1 MVKPFPADD
10 PVMISL
16 KLRLV
21 TTRDYIA
28 RWKLALL
35 YAFPIAN
42 SLWLGLLRGPQ
53 KKSQDQKPDHHGTIS
68 GRKAKNNPTNPLTI
82 GIEGP
87 QRAKKQSAS
96 AEAMG
101 KIVLGAIF
109 RFFLAYLK
117 KKQYLCSRKGFLKMK
132 LKEIKQAIGS
142 LAEVS
147 GDDEL
152 DICHLLT
159 DSRQLGAEPGHTL
172 FFAIRTAQNDGAKY
186 IPELREKGVQAFV
199 TGDSIAALQALAAH
213 VREQFHGTVIGITG
227 SNGKTVV
234 KEWLY
239 QLLKDDYTVIRSPK
253 SYNSQIG
260 VPLSVWGLEPHL
272 TSPQGEEHPL
282 LRRGTGRGLLAIF
295 EAGISQPGEME
306 RLEPMIRPT
315 IGVITYIGHE
325 HDENFSS
332 LEQKREEKMKL
343 FVHSEQIIEDPT
355 HQNVR
360 TCAAVMRAL
369 GYDEEVIAE
378 RILHQTHETVLKVN
392 LSALVD
398 NVRYFRS
405 LLKPETKLT
414 CMVKAFAYGAG
425 SVEVSRALQKANDS
439 FVHRTSSNGTL
450 VDYLAVAVAD
460 EGVELRKAG
469 ITLPIIIMDPEVAAM
484 DLILENNLEP
494 NVYSHQSLKTVI
506 AAAEAKGLENVP
518 IHIKID
524 SGMHRLGFYKED
536 IPWLIG
542 KLQQTKA
549 VRVASVFSHLAGSDE
564 AQFDDFT
571 LQQIRYFDDCAEELK
586 NGLSDVAGLSA
597 ERSILK
603 HILNSA
609 GIERFTDYQFDM
621 CRLGIGLYG
630 FSFAGARLRNVCSL
644 ETTILSVKTVQAG
657 ETIGYGRH
665 TKLDEDRVIAVIPIG
680 YADGFDRRF
689 SNYGGEVYIRGK
701 RCPVVGNVC
710 MDQAMIDVTGTDARP
725 GDPVE
730 IFGEHVTLQELA
742 DKLGTITY
750 EILTS
755 VSRRVQ
761 RLYFY
766 E

>member
-1 MVKPFPADD
+1 M
-10 PVMISL
+10 
-16 KLRLV
+16 
-21 TTRDYIA
+21 
-28 RWKLALL
+28 LL
-35 YAFPIAN
+35 
-42 SLWLGLLRGPQ
+42 S
-53 KKSQDQKPDHHGTIS
+53 
-68 GRKAKNNPTNPLTI
+68 
-82 GIEGP
+82 
-87 QRAKKQSAS
+87 
-96 AEAMG
+96 
-101 KIVLGAIF
+101 
-109 RFFLAYLK
+109 
-117 KKQYLCSRKGFLKMK
+117 
-132 LKEIKQAIGS
+132 EIKQVIGA
-142 LAEVS
+142 LATVT
-147 GDDEL
+147 GDDALE
-152 DICHLLT
+152 IRHLLI
-159 DSRQLGAEPGHTL
+159 DSRKLGNQPEHTL
-172 FFAIRTAQNDGAKY
+172 FFALKTEKDDGARY
-186 IPELREKGVQAFV
+186 IPELQSKGVQAFV
-199 TGDSIAALQALAAH
+199 TGDSLAALQALAAH
-213 VREQFHGTVIGITG
+213 VRAQYTGTVIGITG

-260 VPLSVWGLEPHL
+260 VPLSVWQL
-272 TSPQGEEHPL
+272 TNVQRDDVQCTKPV
-282 LRRGTGRGLLAIF
+282 LAVF

-306 RLEPMIRPT
+306 KLECIIRPT

-325 HDENFSS
+325 HDENFQS
-332 LEQKREEKMKL
+332 LEQKRAEKMKL
-343 FVHSEQIIEDPT
+343 FTHATTIIEDPT

-369 GYDEEVIAE
+369 GYDEETIAS
-378 RILHQTHETVLKVN
+378 RILQQTHETVLKVN

-405 LLKPETKLT
+405 KLKPTTKLT

-425 SVEVSRALQKANDS
+425 SVDVSRALQDS
-439 FVHRTSSNGTL
+439 GL

-460 EGVELRKAG
+460 EGVELRRAG

-494 NVYSHQSLKTVI
+494 NVYSHQSLKTII
-506 AAAEAKGLENVP
+506 AAAEAKGLEHYP

-524 SGMHRLGFYKED
+524 SGMHRLGFYRED
-536 IPWLIG
+536 MPWLIDR
-542 KLQQTKA
+542 LTHQKA
-549 VRVASVFSHLAGSDE
+549 VQVRSVFSHLAGSDE
-564 AQFDDFT
+564 AQFDEFT
-571 LQQIRYFDDCAEELK
+571 LQQIRYFDACAEELK
-586 NGLSDVAGLSA
+586 EGLRVTGYGLP
-597 ERSILK
+597 ILK
-603 HILNSA
+603 HICNSA

-630 FSFAGARLRNVCSL
+630 FSFAGANLRNVCSL
-644 ETTILSVKTVQAG
+644 ETTILSVKTVRAG

-665 TKLDEDRVIAVIPIG
+665 TRLSEDRTIAVIPIG

-689 SNYGGEVYIRGK
+689 SNYGGEVYVRGK

-725 GDPVE
+725 GDIVE
-730 IFGEHVTLQELA
+730 VFGEHMPLQELA

-761 RLYFY
+761 RVYFY

>member
-1 MVKPFPADD
+1 
-10 PVMISL
+10 
-16 KLRLV
+16 
-21 TTRDYIA
+21 
-28 RWKLALL
+28 
-35 YAFPIAN
+35 
-42 SLWLGLLRGPQ
+42 
-53 KKSQDQKPDHHGTIS
+53 
-68 GRKAKNNPTNPLTI
+68 
-82 GIEGP
+82 
-87 QRAKKQSAS
+87 
-96 AEAMG
+96 
-101 KIVLGAIF
+101 
-109 RFFLAYLK
+109 
-117 KKQYLCSRKGFLKMK
+117 MK
-132 LKEIKQAIGS
+132 LSEIKQSIGS
-142 LAEVS
+142 IATVV
-147 GDDEL
+147 GDDQL
-152 DICHLLT
+152 DIRHLLT
-159 DSRQLGAEPGHTL
+159 DSRQLGAEPEKTL
-172 FFAIRTAQNDGAKY
+172 FFAIKTAKNDGAKY
-186 IPELREKGVQAFV
+186 IPELQSKGVKAFV
-199 TGDSIAALQALAAH
+199 TGDALAALQALAAY
-213 VREQFHGTVIGITG
+213 VREQFKGTVIGITG

-239 QLLKDDYTVIRSPK
+239 QLLKDDYTIVRSPK

-260 VPLSVWGLEPHL
+260 VPLSVWQL
-272 TSPQGEEHPL
+272 TNYQLPITNQKKP
-282 LRRGTGRGLLAIF
+282 LAIF

-306 RLEPMIRPT
+306 KLERIIRPT

-325 HDENFSS
+325 HDENFAS

-343 FVHSEQIIEDPT
+343 FVHSDIVIEDPT

-369 GYDEEVIAE
+369 GYDEETIAS
-378 RILHQTHETVLKVN
+378 RILQQTHETVLKVN

-405 LLKPETKLT
+405 KLKPTTKLT

-425 SVEVSRALQKANDS
+425 SVEVSKALQAS
-439 FVHRTSSNGTL
+439 GL

-460 EGVELRKAG
+460 EGVELRRAG

-506 AAAEAKGLENVP
+506 AAAQAKGLEYVP

-536 IPWLIG
+536 MPWLIDR
-542 KLQQTKA
+542 LNHQKA

-564 AQFDDFT
+564 AQFDEFT
-571 LQQIRYFDDCAEELK
+571 LSQIKYFDSCAEELK
-586 NGLSDVAGLSA
+586 AGLNYP
-597 ERSILK
+597 IIK
-603 HILNSA
+603 HICNSA
-609 GIERFTDYQFDM
+609 GIERFSQFQFDM

-630 FSFAGARLRNVCSL
+630 FSFAGAKLRNVCTL
-644 ETTILSVKTVQAG
+644 ETTILSVKTVKAG

-665 TKLDEDRVIAVIPIG
+665 TTLNEDRTIAVIPIG

-689 SNYGGEVYIRGK
+689 SNYGGEVWVRGK

-710 MDQAMIDVTGTDARP
+710 MDQAMIDVTGADARP
-725 GDPVE
+725 GDIAEV
-730 IFGEHVTLQELA
+730 FGEHMPLQELA

-761 RLYFY
+761 RVYFY

>member
-1 MVKPFPADD
+1 M
-10 PVMISL
+10 
-16 KLRLV
+16 
-21 TTRDYIA
+21 
-28 RWKLALL
+28 LL
-35 YAFPIAN
+35 
-42 SLWLGLLRGPQ
+42 S
-53 KKSQDQKPDHHGTIS
+53 
-68 GRKAKNNPTNPLTI
+68 
-82 GIEGP
+82 
-87 QRAKKQSAS
+87 
-96 AEAMG
+96 
-101 KIVLGAIF
+101 
-109 RFFLAYLK
+109 
-117 KKQYLCSRKGFLKMK
+117 
-132 LKEIKQAIGS
+132 EIKRVIGS
-142 LAEVS
+142 IAEVS
-147 GDDEL
+147 GPDNL
-152 DICHLLT
+152 DIRHLLT
-159 DSRQLGAEPGHTL
+159 DSRQLKAAAHTL
-172 FFAIRTAQNDGAKY
+172 FFAIKTEKNDGARY

-199 TGDSIAALQALAAH
+199 TGDSLAALQALAAY
-213 VREQFHGTVIGITG
+213 VRSQFRGTVIGITG

-260 VPLSVWGLEPHL
+260 VPLSVWQLEPLL

-282 LRRGTGRGLLAIF
+282 LGRGTGRGSLAIF

-306 RLEPMIRPT
+306 KLERIIRPT

-325 HDENFSS
+325 HDENFAS

-343 FVHSEQIIEDPT
+343 FVHSETVIEDPT

-369 GYDEEVIAE
+369 GYDEETIAR
-378 RILHQTHETVLKVN
+378 RILQQTHETVLKVN
-392 LSALVD
+392 LSALID

-405 LLKPETKLT
+405 KLRPETKLT

-425 SVEVSRALQKANDS
+425 SVEVSKALQNGQWTMDNGQCAN
-439 FVHRTSSNGTL
+439 L

-460 EGVELRKAG
+460 EGVELRRAG

-518 IHIKID
+518 IHVKID

-536 IPWLIG
+536 MTWLID
-542 KLQQTKA
+542 KLHSTQA

-564 AQFDDFT
+564 PQFDDFT
-571 LQQIRYFDDCAEELK
+571 LQQIHYFDTCAEELK
-586 NGLSDVAGLSA
+586 AGLNYPV
-597 ERSILK
+597 LK
-603 HILNSA
+603 HICNSA
-609 GIERFTDYQFDM
+609 GIERFADYQFDM

-630 FSFAGARLRNVCSL
+630 FSFAGAQLRNVCTL
-644 ETTILSVKTVQAG
+644 ETTILSVKTVKAG

-665 TKLDEDRVIAVIPIG
+665 TTLSEDRTIAVIPIG

-689 SNYGGEVYIRGK
+689 SNYGGEVWVRGK

-710 MDQAMIDVTGTDARP
+710 MDQAMIDVTGADARP
-725 GDPVE
+725 GDIAEV
-730 IFGEHVTLQELA
+730 FGEHIPLQELA

-761 RLYFY
+761 RVYFY

>member
-1 MVKPFPADD
+1 
-10 PVMISL
+10 
-16 KLRLV
+16 
-21 TTRDYIA
+21 
-28 RWKLALL
+28 
-35 YAFPIAN
+35 
-42 SLWLGLLRGPQ
+42 
-53 KKSQDQKPDHHGTIS
+53 
-68 GRKAKNNPTNPLTI
+68 
-82 GIEGP
+82 
-87 QRAKKQSAS
+87 
-96 AEAMG
+96 
-101 KIVLGAIF
+101 
-109 RFFLAYLK
+109 
-117 KKQYLCSRKGFLKMK
+117 MK
-132 LKEIKQAIGS
+132 LSEIKQTIGTV
-142 LAEVS
+142 ATVT
-147 GDDEL
+147 GDDDVE
-152 DICHLLT
+152 IRYLLT
-159 DSRQLGAEPGHTL
+159 DSRQLNVQRDDVQCTKNNDVQSTKAAQTL
-172 FFAIRTAQNDGAKY
+172 FFAIKTEKNDGAKY
-186 IPELREKGVQAFV
+186 IPELEKKGVRAFV
-199 TGDSIAALQALAAH
+199 TGDALAALQLLAAH
-213 VREQFHGTVIGITG
+213 VRSRFNGTVIGITG

-239 QLLKDDYTVIRSPK
+239 QLLKEDYTIIRSPK

-260 VPLSVWGLEPHL
+260 VPLSVWQIQSVSEAVCQQSGLSAKRSV
-272 TSPQGEEHPL
+272 SPQDGPAKPL
-282 LRRGTGRGLLAIF
+282 LCIF

-306 RLEPMIRPT
+306 KLERIIRPT

-325 HDENFSS
+325 HDENFAS
-332 LEQKREEKMKL
+332 LDAKRAEKMKL
-343 FVHSEQIIEDPT
+343 FVHSEQVIEDPT

-369 GYDEEVIAE
+369 GYDEETISN

-392 LSALVD
+392 LSALVE

-405 LLKPETKLT
+405 LLRPTTKLT

-425 SVEVSRALQKANDS
+425 SVDVSKALQAS
-439 FVHRTSSNGTL
+439 GL

-460 EGVELRKAG
+460 EGVELRRAG

-506 AAAEAKGLENVP
+506 AAVESKGLEHYP

-536 IPWLIG
+536 IPWLIDR
-542 KLQQTKA
+542 LTHQKA
-549 VRVASVFSHLAGSDE
+549 VSVRSVFSHLAGSDE

-571 LQQIRYFDDCAEELK
+571 LSQIKYFDSCAEELK
-586 NGLSDVAGLSA
+586 KGLKDEG
-597 ERSILK
+597 IIK
-603 HILNSA
+603 HICNSA
-609 GIERFTDYQFDM
+609 GIERFTQFQFDM

-630 FSFAGARLRNVCSL
+630 FSFNGAQLRNVCSL
-644 ETTILSVKTVQAG
+644 ETTILSVKTVKAG

-665 TKLDEDRVIAVIPIG
+665 TRLDEDRVIAVIPIG

-689 SNYGGEVYIRGK
+689 SNYGGEVYVRGK

-710 MDQAMIDVTGTDARP
+710 MDQAMIDVTEADARP

-730 IFGEHVTLQELA
+730 VFGEHMPLQELA

-761 RLYFY
+761 RIYFY

>member
-1 MVKPFPADD
+1 MKCSEIRSILGDRLEVRGGGD
-10 PVMISL
+10 P
-16 KLRLV
+16 
-21 TTRDYIA
+21 
-28 RWKLALL
+28 
-35 YAFPIAN
+35 
-42 SLWLGLLRGPQ
+42 
-53 KKSQDQKPDHHGTIS
+53 
-68 GRKAKNNPTNPLTI
+68 
-82 GIEGP
+82 
-87 QRAKKQSAS
+87 
-96 AEAMG
+96 
-101 KIVLGAIF
+101 
-109 RFFLAYLK
+109 
-117 KKQYLCSRKGFLKMK
+117 
-132 LKEIKQAIGS
+132 
-142 LAEVS
+142 
-147 GDDEL
+147 
-152 DICHLLT
+152 DIRYLLT
-159 DSRQLGAEPGHTL
+159 DSRKLGREPEATL
-172 FFAIRTAQNDGAKY
+172 FFAIKTEKNDGAKY
-186 IPELREKGVQAFV
+186 IEELAGRGVRAFV
-199 TGDSIAALQALAAH
+199 TGDAVAALQDLAAA
-213 VREQFHGTVIGITG
+213 VRARFGGTVIGITG

-239 QLLKDDYTVIRSPK
+239 QLLKDDYEVIRSPR

-260 VPLSVWGLEPHL
+260 VPLSVWQLSAISLQP
-272 TSPQGEEHPL
+272 SDKP
-282 LRRGTGRGLLAIF
+282 LLAIF

-306 RLEPMIRPT
+306 KLERIIRPT

-325 HDENFSS
+325 HDEGFAS
-332 LEQKREEKMKL
+332 LEQKRAEKMKL
-343 FVHSEQIIEDPT
+343 FVHAEQVIEDPT

-369 GYDEEVIAE
+369 GSDEETIAG
-378 RILHQTHETVLKVN
+378 RILQQTHETVLKVN

-405 LLKPETKLT
+405 KLRPETKLT

-425 SVEVSRALQKANDS
+425 SVEVSKALQAS
-439 FVHRTSSNGTL
+439 GL

-460 EGVELRKAG
+460 EGVELRRAG

-506 AAAEAKGLENVP
+506 AAAQAKGLEYVP
-518 IHIKID
+518 IHVKID

-536 IPWLIG
+536 MPWLIDR
-542 KLQQTKA
+542 LNHQKA

-571 LQQIRYFDDCAEELK
+571 LSQIKYFDACAEELK
-586 NGLSDVAGLSA
+586 AGLNYP
-597 ERSILK
+597 IIK
-603 HILNSA
+603 HICNSA
-609 GIERFTDYQFDM
+609 GIERFSQYQFDM

-630 FSFAGARLRNVCSL
+630 FSFAGAKLRNVCTL
-644 ETTILSVKTVQAG
+644 ETTILSVKTVKAG

-665 TKLDEDRVIAVIPIG
+665 TKLDEDRTIAVIPIG

-689 SNYGGEVYIRGK
+689 SNYGGEVWVRGK

-710 MDQAMIDVTGTDARP
+710 MDQAMIDVTGADARP
-725 GDPVE
+725 GDIVE
-730 IFGEHVTLQELA
+730 VFGEHMPLEQLA

-761 RLYFY
+761 RIYFY

>member
-1 MVKPFPADD
+1 M
-10 PVMISL
+10 
-16 KLRLV
+16 RL
-21 TTRDYIA
+21 
-28 RWKLALL
+28 
-35 YAFPIAN
+35 
-42 SLWLGLLRGPQ
+42 S
-53 KKSQDQKPDHHGTIS
+53 
-68 GRKAKNNPTNPLTI
+68 
-82 GIEGP
+82 
-87 QRAKKQSAS
+87 
-96 AEAMG
+96 
-101 KIVLGAIF
+101 
-109 RFFLAYLK
+109 
-117 KKQYLCSRKGFLKMK
+117 
-132 LKEIKQAIGS
+132 EIKQAIGS
-142 LAEVS
+142 LATVTGEDS
-147 GDDEL
+147 LE
-152 DICHLLT
+152 IRHLLT
-159 DSRQLGAEPGHTL
+159 DSRQLKSPQDTL
-172 FFAIRTAQNDGAKY
+172 FFAIKTDKNDGANY
-186 IPELREKGVQAFV
+186 IPELQSKGVQAFV
-199 TGDSIAALQALAAH
+199 TGDALAALQALAAY
-213 VREQFHGTVIGITG
+213 VRQQFTGTVIGITG

-239 QLLKDDYTVIRSPK
+239 QLLKDDYTVVRSPK

-260 VPLSVWGLEPHL
+260 VPLSVWQLAN
-272 TSPQGEEHPL
+272 TKPQI
-282 LRRGTGRGLLAIF
+282 AIF

-306 RLEPMIRPT
+306 KLERIIRPT

-325 HDENFSS
+325 HDENFAS
-332 LEQKREEKMKL
+332 LEQKREEKNKL
-343 FVHSEQIIEDPT
+343 FVHSTTVIEDPT

-369 GYDEEVIAE
+369 GYDEETITS
-378 RILHQTHETVLKVN
+378 RIQQQTHETVLKVN

-405 LLKPETKLT
+405 KLKPTTKLT

-425 SVEVSRALQKANDS
+425 SVEVSKALQAS
-439 FVHRTSSNGTL
+439 GL

-460 EGVELRKAG
+460 EGVELRRAG

-506 AAAEAKGLENVP
+506 AAAESKGLENIP

-524 SGMHRLGFYKED
+524 SGMHRLGFYRED
-536 IPWLIG
+536 MPWLIDR
-542 KLQQTKA
+542 LTHQKA

-571 LQQIRYFDDCAEELK
+571 LSQIKYFDACAEELK
-586 NGLSDVAGLSA
+586 AGLNYPV
-597 ERSILK
+597 IK
-603 HILNSA
+603 HICNSA
-609 GIERFTDYQFDM
+609 GIERFSDYQFDM

-630 FSFAGARLRNVCSL
+630 FSFVGAHLRNVCTL
-644 ETTILSVKTVQAG
+644 ETTILSVKTVKAG

-665 TKLDEDRVIAVIPIG
+665 TTLAEDRTIAVIPIG

-689 SNYGGEVYIRGK
+689 SNYGGEVWVRGK

-710 MDQAMIDVTGTDARP
+710 MDQAMVDVTGADARP
-725 GDPVE
+725 GDIVE
-730 IFGEHVTLQELA
+730 VFGEHMPLEELA

-761 RLYFY
+761 RIYFY

>member
-1 MVKPFPADD
+1 M
-10 PVMISL
+10 
-16 KLRLV
+16 
-21 TTRDYIA
+21 
-28 RWKLALL
+28 LL
-35 YAFPIAN
+35 
-42 SLWLGLLRGPQ
+42 S
-53 KKSQDQKPDHHGTIS
+53 
-68 GRKAKNNPTNPLTI
+68 
-82 GIEGP
+82 
-87 QRAKKQSAS
+87 
-96 AEAMG
+96 
-101 KIVLGAIF
+101 
-109 RFFLAYLK
+109 
-117 KKQYLCSRKGFLKMK
+117 
-132 LKEIKQAIGS
+132 EIKQVIGS
-142 LAEVS
+142 IAEVE
-147 GDDEL
+147 GDGSQ
-152 DICHLLT
+152 DIRFLLT
-159 DSRQLGAEPGHTL
+159 DSRQLGAEPQATL
-172 FFAIRTAQNDGAKY
+172 FFAIKTDKNDGANY
-186 IPELREKGVQAFV
+186 IAELQSRGVKAFV
-199 TGDSIAALQALAAH
+199 RGNALDALQALAAH
-213 VREQFHGTVIGITG
+213 VRSQFSGTVIGITG

-239 QLLKDDYTVIRSPK
+239 QLLKEDYTVVRSPK

-260 VPLSVWGLEPHL
+260 VPLSVWQLANIQTATDKPV
-272 TSPQGEEHPL
+272 
-282 LRRGTGRGLLAIF
+282 LAIF

-306 RLEPMIRPT
+306 RLEKIIRPT

-325 HDENFSS
+325 HDENFAS
-332 LEQKREEKMKL
+332 LEQKRAEKMKL
-343 FVHSEQIIEDPT
+343 FVHSEQVVEDPT

-369 GYDEEVIAE
+369 GYDEETITS

-392 LSALVD
+392 LSALVE

-405 LLKPETKLT
+405 LLKPQTKLT

-425 SVEVSRALQKANDS
+425 SVEVSKALQAS
-439 FVHRTSSNGTL
+439 GL

-460 EGVELRKAG
+460 EGVELRRAG

-506 AAAEAKGLENVP
+506 AAASAKGLEDVP
-518 IHIKID
+518 VHVKID

-536 IPWLIG
+536 MPWLIDR
-542 KLQQTKA
+542 LTHQKA

-571 LQQIRYFDDCAEELK
+571 LDQIRYFDACAEELK
-586 NGLSDVAGLSA
+586 AGLQYP
-597 ERSILK
+597 IIK
-603 HILNSA
+603 HICNSA
-609 GIERFTDYQFDM
+609 GIERFSQYQFDM

-630 FSFAGARLRNVCSL
+630 FSFAGAQLRNVCTL
-644 ETTILSVKTVQAG
+644 ETTILSVKTVKAG

-665 TKLDEDRVIAVIPIG
+665 TKLTEDRVIAVIPIG

-689 SNYGGEVYIRGK
+689 SNYGGEVYVRGK

-710 MDQAMIDVTGTDARP
+710 MDQAMVDVTGADARP
-725 GDPVE
+725 GDIVE
-730 IFGEHVTLQELA
+730 VFGEHMPLQELA

-761 RLYFY
+761 RIYFY

>member
-1 MVKPFPADD
+1 
-10 PVMISL
+10 
-16 KLRLV
+16 
-21 TTRDYIA
+21 
-28 RWKLALL
+28 
-35 YAFPIAN
+35 
-42 SLWLGLLRGPQ
+42 
-53 KKSQDQKPDHHGTIS
+53 
-68 GRKAKNNPTNPLTI
+68 
-82 GIEGP
+82 
-87 QRAKKQSAS
+87 
-96 AEAMG
+96 
-101 KIVLGAIF
+101 
-109 RFFLAYLK
+109 
-117 KKQYLCSRKGFLKMK
+117 MK
-132 LKEIKQAIGS
+132 LSEIKQVIGS
-142 LAEVS
+142 IAQVS
-147 GDDEL
+147 GEGDP
-152 DICHLLT
+152 DIRYLLT
-159 DSRQLGAEPGHTL
+159 DSRDLQVQRDNSQFTRDYSDVL
-172 FFAIRTAQNDGAKY
+172 FFAIKTDKNDGAKY
-186 IPELREKGVQAFV
+186 IPELQAKGVKAFV
-199 TGDSIAALQALAAH
+199 TGDAVAALQELAAY
-213 VREQFHGTVIGITG
+213 VRSQFTGTVIGITG

-260 VPLSVWGLEPHL
+260 VPLSVWQLENTDRPADCKTASL
-272 TSPQGEEHPL
+272 KDRFAKRPAAPERPV
-282 LRRGTGRGLLAIF
+282 LAIF

-306 RLEPMIRPT
+306 KLERIIHPT

-325 HDENFSS
+325 HDENFVS
-332 LEQKREEKMKL
+332 LEQKRAEKMKL
-343 FVHSEQIIEDPT
+343 FIHSEQVIEDPT

-369 GYDEEVIAE
+369 GYDEETIAS

-425 SVEVSRALQKANDS
+425 SVEVSRALQAANEQGDS
-439 FVHRTSSNGTL
+439 VPGTKV

-460 EGVELRKAG
+460 EGVELRRAG

-536 IPWLIG
+536 MPWLIDR
-542 KLQQTKA
+542 LTHQKA

-564 AQFDDFT
+564 PQFDDFT
-571 LQQIRYFDDCAEELK
+571 LEQIRYFDACAEALK
-586 NGLSDVAGLSA
+586 SGLSA
-597 ERSILK
+597 GRSILK
-603 HILNSA
+603 HICNSA
-609 GIERFTDYQFDM
+609 GIERFAKYQFDM

-630 FSFAGARLRNVCSL
+630 FSFAGAKLRNVCTL
-644 ETTILSVKTVQAG
+644 ETTILSVKTVKAG

-665 TKLDEDRVIAVIPIG
+665 TKLNEDRTIAVIPIG

-689 SNYGGEVYIRGK
+689 SNYGGEVWVRGK

-710 MDQAMIDVTGTDARP
+710 MDQAMIDVTGADARP
-725 GDPVE
+725 GDIAEV
-730 IFGEHVTLQELA
+730 FGEHMPLQELA

-761 RLYFY
+761 RLYYY

>member
-1 MVKPFPADD
+1 MCKICSTFA
-10 PVMISL
+10 
-16 KLRLV
+16 
-21 TTRDYIA
+21 A
-28 RWKLALL
+28 
-35 YAFPIAN
+35 
-42 SLWLGLLRGPQ
+42 
-53 KKSQDQKPDHHGTIS
+53 
-68 GRKAKNNPTNPLTI
+68 AK
-82 GIEGP
+82 
-87 QRAKKQSAS
+87 
-96 AEAMG
+96 
-101 KIVLGAIF
+101 VLED
-109 RFFLAYLK
+109 
-117 KKQYLCSRKGFLKMK
+117 MK
-132 LKEIKQAIGS
+132 LSLIKQVIGS
-142 LAEVS
+142 IATVE
-147 GDDEL
+147 GDDAIE
-152 DICHLLT
+152 IRHLLT
-159 DSRQLGAEPGHTL
+159 DSRQLTVTGDGLPVMGETAHTL
-172 FFAIRTAQNDGAKY
+172 FFAIKTDKNDGARY
-186 IPELREKGVQAFV
+186 IPELKAKGVQAFV
-199 TGDSIAALQALAAH
+199 TGDALAALQALAAY
-213 VREQFHGTVIGITG
+213 VRSQFSGIVIGITG

-239 QLLKDDYTVIRSPK
+239 QLLKEDYEIVRSPK

-260 VPLSVWGLEPHL
+260 VPLSVWQLTGYGL
-272 TSPQGEEHPL
+272 QV
-282 LRRGTGRGLLAIF
+282 TGNGKPALAIF

-306 RLEPMIRPT
+306 RLEKIIRPT

-325 HDENFSS
+325 HDENFES
-332 LEQKREEKMKL
+332 LEQKRAEKMKL
-343 FVHSEQIIEDPT
+343 FVHSQTVIEDPT

-360 TCAAVMRAL
+360 TCAAVMRSL
-369 GYDEEVIAE
+369 GYDEETISS

-392 LSALVD
+392 LSALVE

-405 LLKPETKLT
+405 LLKPTTKLT

-425 SVEVSRALQKANDS
+425 SVEVSKALQAS
-439 FVHRTSSNGTL
+439 EL

-460 EGVELRKAG
+460 EGVELRRAG

-506 AAAEAKGLENVP
+506 AAVESKGLEHYP

-536 IPWLIG
+536 IPWLIDR
-542 KLQQTKA
+542 LTHQKA
-549 VRVASVFSHLAGSDE
+549 VSVRSVFSHLAGSDE

-571 LQQIRYFDDCAEELK
+571 LSQIKYFDSCAEELK
-586 NGLSDVAGLSA
+586 KGLKDEG
-597 ERSILK
+597 IIK
-603 HILNSA
+603 HICNSA
-609 GIERFTDYQFDM
+609 GIERFSDFQFDM

-630 FSFAGARLRNVCSL
+630 FSFNGAQLRNVCSL
-644 ETTILSVKTVQAG
+644 ETTILSVKTVKAG

-665 TKLDEDRVIAVIPIG
+665 TRLTEDRVIAVIPIG

-689 SNYGGEVYIRGK
+689 SNYGGEVYVRGK

-710 MDQAMIDVTGTDARP
+710 MDQAMVDVTGTDARP
-725 GDPVE
+725 GDVAE
-730 IFGEHVTLQELA
+730 VFGEHMPLQELA

-761 RLYFY
+761 RIYFY